1 VRWLIE
7 QRRACNGATATVH
20 LNAKK
25 HTSKKERTMN
35 KNIIA
40 GKWEQVKG
48 EAQKRWGMLTDDQID
63 QVEGDRKK
71 LLGII
76 RESYGL
82 AEEEAEEQLR
92 DFENSC
98 NKFLH

>member
-1 VRWLIE
+1 
-7 QRRACNGATATVH
+7 
-20 LNAKK
+20 
-25 HTSKKERTMN
+25 MN
-35 KNIIA
+35 KDIIQ

-63 QVEGDRKK
+63 QAEGDRKK
-71 LLGII
+71 LLGMIQ
-76 RESYGL
+76 ESYGV
-82 AEEEAEEQLR
+82 AAEEAEEQVK